1 MRRHLPNLHMQVQSE
16 KLLEGLF
23 LARVDRAGYNSHPH
37 KPFLAITFSIVEPR
51 SLSSYKISGRIYC
64 TPRALWKV
72 NWFLRDFGYDTD
84 LLGRDEI
91 DERALT
97 GLVGIVRTSRRTWGQ
112 RIFLNLEAF
121 APSSDWE
128 SAVGVEKQKCGEIL

>member
-1 MRRHLPNLHMQVQSE
+1 MRRQIPGLHVQPNPE
-16 KLLEGLF
+16 ELLEGLF
-23 LARVDRAGYNSHPH
+23 LVKIGRAGNSHPQ
-37 KPFLAITFSIVEPR
+37 KSFLSITFAVIEPR
-51 SLSSYKISGRIYC
+51 SLSRRTISGRIYC
-64 TPRALWKV
+64 TPRALWKL

-97 GLVGIVRTSRRTWGQ
+97 GLVGIVRTSRRALGP
-112 RIFLNLEAF
+112 RFFLNLEAF

-128 SAVGVEKQKCGEIL
+128 CAAGVGKQTCEGIL

>member
-1 MRRHLPNLHMQVQSE
+1 MRRQIPGLHVQPNPE
-16 KLLEGLF
+16 ELLEGLF
-23 LARVDRAGYNSHPH
+23 LVKIGRAGYNSHPQ
-37 KPFLAITFSIVEPR
+37 KPFLSITFAVIEPR
-51 SLSSYKISGRIYC
+51 SLSRRTISGRIYC
-64 TPRALWKV
+64 TPRALWKL

-97 GLVGIVRTSRRTWGQ
+97 GLIGIVRTSRRALGP
-112 RIFLNLEAF
+112 RFFLNLEAF

-128 SAVGVEKQKCGEIL
+128 SVAGEGKQECGGIL